1 MKKNRGKKELYILA
15 AAMLLALSSLSGC
28 KKREAVDLTGI
39 HETEGETMEATNA
52 AGEES
57 DEENQAENGAE
68 TMEESKEGNAQ
79 DGEGSG
85 ESSGSSSAQALSVR
99 SQIATETNGKV
110 SIEYPILSNLRD
122 SSKTD
127 AVNELIK
134 TQATRIINDY
144 ELDPETDT
152 VAVTCNILSLDR
164 SRAVFTYE
172 GSMMTEG
179 AAHPQALFYTTTVDL
194 DLGTLVGFSDYADA
208 QTMAEYILSDECRL
222 YYPSASDEVLAE
234 LKAMDKTALT
244 DILKSCDFTSVSEGT
259 FPQSFSYENQGDIYM
274 VLPVSHALGDY
285 AIVRYTPDTK

>member
-57 DEENQAENGAE
+57 DEENPAE
-68 TMEESKEGNAQ
+68 TLEESKEGNAQ

-85 ESSGSSSAQALSVR
+85 ESSGSSSAQVLSVR

-134 TQATRIINDY
+134 TQATRILNDY

-172 GSMMTEG
+172 GSMMAEG

-208 QTMAEYILSDECRL
+208 QTMAGYILSDECRL
-222 YYPSASDEVLAE
+222 YYPSASEEVLA
-234 LKAMDKTALT
+234 
-244 DILKSCDFTSVSEGT
+244 
-259 FPQSFSYENQGDIYM
+259 
-274 VLPVSHALGDY
+274 
-285 AIVRYTPDTK
+285 

>member
-1 MKKNRGKKELYILA
+1 KKELYILA

-57 DEENQAENGAE
+57 DEENPAE
-68 TMEESKEGNAQ
+68 TLEESKEGNAQ

-134 TQATRIINDY
+134 TQATRILNDY

-164 SRAVFTYE
+164 
-172 GSMMTEG
+172 
-179 AAHPQALFYTTTVDL
+179 
-194 DLGTLVGFSDYADA
+194 
-208 QTMAEYILSDECRL
+208 
-222 YYPSASDEVLAE
+222 
-234 LKAMDKTALT
+234 
-244 DILKSCDFTSVSEGT
+244 
-259 FPQSFSYENQGDIYM
+259 
-274 VLPVSHALGDY
+274 
-285 AIVRYTPDTK
+285 